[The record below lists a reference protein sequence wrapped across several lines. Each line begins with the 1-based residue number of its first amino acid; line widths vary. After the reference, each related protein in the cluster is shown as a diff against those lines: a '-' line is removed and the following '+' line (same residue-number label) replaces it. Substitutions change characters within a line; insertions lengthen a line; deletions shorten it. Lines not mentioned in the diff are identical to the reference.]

1 MKTSAHDDVPRL
13 SAGTLGNLFR
23 CSHRLA
29 GRLTEE
35 QTGRRGTDPGMRLW
49 SALSN
54 ALRAAH
60 DHAWDLS
67 APLEE
72 AINDARLDTAPD
84 GLSVEES
91 TLYRSAIGA
100 YIDAFGDGEIAA
112 IHPKAGEP
120 LRRRVRTHPPFDM
133 TGRADLLFAYDGR
146 SPLVRRLSLRGSPDR
161 RDAPTNA
168 AVDTHPD
175 APANAETPANPDHP
189 HPEHT
194 HPDDTHTD
202 EEASIAD
209 VALAVL
215 LGLDRGPARNDVVLR
230 SETLWLAGNGR
241 VTHGRVTGA
250 DLSRFRS
257 RLYIEVETAVTTPTP
272 TPGWWCTSC
281 ERLARCPAVSSDT
294 PSVLLDRLSGSL
306 P

>member
-1 MKTSAHDDVPRL
+1 MKTSAPDHVPRL
-13 SAGTLGNLFR
+13 SAGTLANLFR

-35 QTGRRGTDPGMRLW
+35 QTGRRGTDPSMRLW
-49 SALSN
+49 SALST

-72 AINDARLDTAPD
+72 AINDARLDAAPD

-91 TLYRSAIGA
+91 ATYRSAIGA
-100 YIDAFGDGEIAA
+100 YIDAFGDDEIAA
-112 IHPKAGEP
+112 VHPKAGEP
-120 LRRRVRTHPPFDM
+120 LRRRVRTLPPFDL
-133 TGRADLLFAYDGR
+133 TGRADLLFAFDGR

-161 RDAPTNA
+161 RDPPVNSA
-168 AVDTHPD
+168 DD
-175 APANAETPANPDHP
+175 TPA
-189 HPEHT
+189 
-194 HPDDTHTD
+194 DDTPAD

-215 LGLDRGPARNDVVLR
+215 LGLDQGPARNDVVLR

-257 RLYIEVETAVTTPTP
+257 RLYIEVETAGTMPTP
-272 TPGWWCTSC
+272 TPGWWCTTC
-281 ERLARCPAVSSDT
+281 ERLARCPAVSSET
-294 PSVLLDRLSGSL
+294 PSVLLERLSGSL

>member
-67 APLEE
+67 GPLEE
-72 AINDARLDTAPD
+72 AINDARLDAAPE

-91 TLYRSAIGA
+91 ALYRAAIGA
-100 YIDAFGDGEIAA
+100 YIDAFGDDEIAA
-112 IHPKAGEP
+112 VHPKAGEP

-175 APANAETPANPDHP
+175 D
-189 HPEHT
+189 T
-194 HPDDTHTD
+194 HPDDTHAD

-281 ERLARCPAVSSDT
+281 ERLARCPAVSSET

>member
-91 TLYRSAIGA
+91 ALYRVAIGA
-100 YIDAFGDGEIAA
+100 YIDAFGDDEIAA

-146 SPLVRRLSLRGSPDR
+146 SPLVRRLSLRGSRDR

-168 AVDTHPD
+168 AAD
-175 APANAETPANPDHP
+175 
-189 HPEHT
+189 HT
-194 HPDDTHTD
+194 HPDHTHPD
-202 EEASIAD
+202 HEASIAD

-281 ERLARCPAVSSDT
+281 ERLARCPAVSSET